1 MSDHGTTASR
11 CGLVAIVGRPNVGKS
26 TLLNRILGQKLSIT
40 SRKPQTTRHRILGI
54 KCPKCKKVYVPPRQV
69 CGPCYTEMT
78 ELVPVASEGK
88 IVSFTILRFQFLDP
102 ETGEKKPV
110 PYGYG
115 FFKLDGADN
124 NFQHFIEVPEDE
136 SRLWIGARV
145 KAVFSDQKYNSLKT
159 IRHFTLV
166 D

>member
-1 MSDHGTTASR
+1 M
-11 CGLVAIVGRPNVGKS
+11 
-26 TLLNRILGQKLSIT
+26 SIT
-40 SRKPQTTRHRILGI
+40 EENKQGLFTMSSGDGSQPYNYAVGVYGSKFLQELRDNHKILGI
-54 KCPKCKKVYVPPRQV
+54 KCPKCQKVYVPPRQV

-124 NFQHFIEVPEDE
+124 NFQHFLEVPEDE

-145 KAVFSDQKYNSLKT
+145 KAVFSDEKLNSLKV

-166 D
+166 DP

>member
-1 MSDHGTTASR
+1 MTEQNKTEENKQGQFIMSSGDGAQPYNY
-11 CGLVAIVGRPNVGKS
+11 A
-26 TLLNRILGQKLSIT
+26 LGVYGSKFIAELRDKHQ
-40 SRKPQTTRHRILGI
+40 ILGI
-54 KCPKCKKVYVPPRQV
+54 RCPKCKTVYVPARQV
-69 CGPCYTEMT
+69 CGPCFTEMH
-78 ELVPVASEGK
+78 ELVPVATEGK

-124 NFQHFIEVPEDE
+124 NFQHFLEVPADE

-145 KAVFSDQKYNSLKT
+145 KAVFADKAKNTLQT
-159 IRHFTLV
+159 IRHFALI
-166 D
+166 DN

>member
-1 MSDHGTTASR
+1 MIEENKQGQFILSSGDGAQPYKYGVGTWGSKFLTELR
-11 CGLVAIVGRPNVGKS
+11 DKKQL
-26 TLLNRILGQKLSIT
+26 
-40 SRKPQTTRHRILGI
+40 LGI
-54 KCPKCKKVYVPPRQV
+54 RCPKCKTVYIPPRQV
-69 CGPCYTEMT
+69 CGPCFTEMT

-88 IVSFTILRFQFLDP
+88 VVSYTILRFQFLDP

-115 FFKLDGADN
+115 FFRLDGADN

-136 SRLWIGARV
+136 SRLYIGARV
-145 KAVFSDQKYNSLKT
+145 KAVFNENRQGSLRD

-166 D
+166 GE

>member
-1 MSDHGTTASR
+1 MMEENKQGQFILSSGDGAQPYNYAVGTWGSKFLTELR
-11 CGLVAIVGRPNVGKS
+11 DKE
-26 TLLNRILGQKLSIT
+26 Q
-40 SRKPQTTRHRILGI
+40 ILGI
-54 KCPKCKKVYVPPRQV
+54 RCPKCRTVYVPPRQV
-69 CGPCYTEMT
+69 CGPCFTEMT

-88 IVSFTILRFQFLDP
+88 IVSYTILRFQFLDP

-136 SRLWIGARV
+136 SRLYIGARV
-145 KAVFSDQKYNSLKT
+145 KAVFAEKKQGSLQDIK
-159 IRHFTLV
+159 HFTLV
-166 D
+166 NE

>member
-1 MSDHGTTASR
+1 MMEENKQGLFSMSSGDGEQPYNYGV
-11 CGLVAIVGRPNVGKS
+11 GLYGSKFLAELRDKK
-26 TLLNRILGQKLSIT
+26 Q
-40 SRKPQTTRHRILGI
+40 ILGI
-54 KCPKCKKVYVPPRQV
+54 KCPKCSKVYVPPRQV
-69 CGPCYTEMT
+69 CGPCFTEMN

-88 IVSFTILRFQFLDP
+88 IVSYTILRFQFLDP

-124 NFQHFIEVPEDE
+124 NFQHFIEVPQDE
-136 SRLWIGARV
+136 TRLFIGARV
-145 KAVFSDQKYNSLKT
+145 KAVFSDEKHNSLKM

-166 D
+166 EPG

>member
-1 MSDHGTTASR
+1 MIEENKHGLFTLHSGEASQPYNYAVGTYGSKFLTEIRDH
-11 CGLVAIVGRPNVGKS
+11 
-26 TLLNRILGQKLSIT
+26 NRIV
-40 SRKPQTTRHRILGI
+40 GI
-54 KCPKCKKVYVPPRQV
+54 KCPKCGKVYIPVRQV
-69 CGPCYTEMT
+69 CGPCFTPMQ

-115 FFKLDGADN
+115 FFKLDGADS
-124 NFQHFIEVPEDE
+124 NFQHFLEVPEDE

-145 KAVFSDQKYNSLKT
+145 KAVFKEKKEGSLRDIK
-159 IRHFTLV
+159 HFTLAE
-166 D
+166 

>member
-1 MSDHGTTASR
+1 M
-11 CGLVAIVGRPNVGKS
+11 
-26 TLLNRILGQKLSIT
+26 SIT
-40 SRKPQTTRHRILGI
+40 EENKQGLFTMSSGDGAQPYNYAVGVYGSKFLQELRDNHKILGI
-54 KCPKCKKVYVPPRQV
+54 KCPKCQKVYVPPRQV

-124 NFQHFIEVPEDE
+124 NFQHFLEVPEDE

-145 KAVFSDQKYNSLKT
+145 KAVFSDEKLNSLKV

-166 D
+166 DP